1 MYPEPRFDDPSRT
14 ADYGYFRWE
23 REPAPKITKDTL
35 ADAIETGIEPLGAPF
50 REWVSALFEGWRFD
64 VDMNEARQIFKAMLN
79 NDETYT
85 LAMDILSDVAFEKYG
100 AEHE

>member
-14 ADYGYFRWE
+14 ADYGHFSWE

-35 ADAIETGIEPLGAPF
+35 ADAIETGIEPIGAPF

-64 VDMNEARQIFKAMLN
+64 VHIEEARQIFKAMLN

-85 LAMDILSDVAFEKYG
+85 LAMDVLSDVAFEKYG
-100 AEHE
+100 ADYE